1 LLRHLDTRQVKRFKN
16 TEIKSGNRIALPDIL
31 KGIAVIRMIL
41 VHLFE
46 VFATPEIFQ
55 DKTWHLLVFLAGP
68 PGAALFMVIMGYF
81 IARSSADLRT
91 SISRGIKLILWGF
104 LLNIG
109 MNFHLLLKIASGAI
123 SLNPWPYVFGVDVLF
138 LAGFSMILLGLM
150 RTLLKNQVFP
160 FVLLALMF
168 AAAGSYLPPY
178 HGDLTFLK
186 YLLSFFVGGQP
197 WSYFPVIP
205 WTAYP
210 LAGYV
215 FYMMNQK
222 FEFSGFSGKGM
233 LYAASG
239 IFLILALSFSWGF
252 QTVLSPELY
261 YNHSLLFFMW
271 ILLLILFW
279 IIVIH
284 MITKNYTNSPAV
296 RYLRWVGRFVTN
308 FYVFQWLLIGNIGT
322 AVYKTQ
328 GSWAILIWFVVIT
341 VSTSGLVY
349 LYRLI
354 KAKTPAHP
362 SKQDYTK

>member
-1 LLRHLDTRQVKRFKN
+1 VKRFKN

-109 MNFHLLLKIASGAI
+109 MNFHLLLKIASGAV
-123 SLNPWPYVFGVDVLF
+123 SLNPWPYVFGVDILF
-138 LAGFSMILLGLM
+138 LAGFSMILIGV
-150 RTLLKNQVFP
+150 LKALFRNQVYP
-160 FVLLALMF
+160 FVVLALLI
-168 AAAGSYLPPY
+168 AAIGSFLTSYD
-178 HGDLTFLK
+178 GDLTFLK
-186 YLLSFFVGGQP
+186 YVLSFFIGGQH
-197 WSYFPVIP
+197 WSYFPVLP
-205 WTAYP
+205 WAAYP
-210 LAGYV
+210 LAGYI
-215 FYMMNQK
+215 FYQLNDK
-222 FEFSGFSGKGM
+222 FQFSGFSIKGM
-233 LYAASG
+233 QYVASS
-239 IFLILALSFSWGF
+239 IFIVLVLSFSWGF
-252 QTVLSPELY
+252 QAASSPELY

-279 IIVIH
+279 IIIIH

-328 GSWAILIWFVVIT
+328 DGMAILVWFVVIT

-349 LYRLI
+349 LYRII
-354 KAKTPAHP
+354 KSRTGFL
-362 SKQDYTK
+362 